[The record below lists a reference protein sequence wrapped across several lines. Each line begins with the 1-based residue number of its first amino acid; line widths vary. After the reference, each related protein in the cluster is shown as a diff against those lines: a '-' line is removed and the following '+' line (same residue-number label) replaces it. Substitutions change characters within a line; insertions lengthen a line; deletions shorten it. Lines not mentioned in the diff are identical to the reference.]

1 MARSGGE
8 VDSGLA
14 DIESPHASPSN
25 LYTPDG
31 SILCSQMA
39 LGGPVSPLGNS
50 NTSARPSAQGIETG
64 FISLHPEE
72 HSGRP
77 PRTTQLFWNITK
89 GKRRPDGVA
98 KSVYLVNDAF
108 PGPTVEAQS
117 GDTVIVTVR
126 NQLED
131 NEGTALHWHGLR
143 ISNEMDGVVGVTQ
156 KAMMPGESFRYELRI
171 PDDQA
176 GTFWYH
182 SHFEEQRADG
192 LFGAFVVHPA
202 ESHSEPSHTQAFA
215 YDDDRVL
222 MVGDWHHR
230 SSPEILAYYRDWKNF
245 KIEPAPDSLLLN
257 GRGYFNC
264 SRAVPARPLDCEVVK
279 MPKLTLTAKR
289 TRLRIVN
296 TGSSIGVSVFVE
308 GYSMTLLAVDGGSPA
323 LSQNPASG
331 VGILYPG
338 ERVDVLL
345 EAMSAAPGQLT
356 VTLDR
361 ENMRFPNLALSP
373 TQHFP
378 IQIGDALL
386 ASPSRDV
393 ALDTLIDISA
403 ASGSSLAS
411 TQMPEK
417 TDMTILLY
425 STISYLAE
433 YENRPK
439 GFINRTS
446 WDLSGIQ
453 TPLSD
458 LARSE
463 WPSRVDA
470 LILSVHQGS
479 WVDVVLNNMDDK
491 GHPFHL
497 HGQEFYI
504 LALHKADRAG
514 LFQTYNPFD
523 AAQDPPDFDL
533 RTPLRKDTV
542 YVPSMGYVVLRFRA
556 QSLGL
561 WMFHCHVLWHQAV
574 GMAMALEV
582 VPSG

>member
-1 MARSGGE
+1 MDSFYARRW
-8 VDSGLA
+8 LA
-14 DIESPHASPSN
+14 YMTAALLVATVTLYVAVSSASN
-25 LYTPDG
+25 
-31 SILCSQMA
+31 
-39 LGGPVSPLGNS
+39 VSVLTLQES
-50 NTSARPSAQGIETG
+50 NTPVRPAVQSADTG
-64 FISLHPEE
+64 FIPLHPED

-77 PRTTQLFWNITK
+77 PSTTQLFWNITK
-89 GKRRPDGVA
+89 GQRRPDGVA

-108 PGPTVEAQS
+108 PGPTIGARS
-117 GDTVIVTVR
+117 GDTVIITVQ
-126 NQLED
+126 NQLEGS
-131 NEGTALHWHGLR
+131 EGTALHWHGLR
-143 ISNEMDGVVGVTQ
+143 VSNEMDGVVGVTQ
-156 KAMMPGESFRYELRI
+156 KAMMPGESFTYELRI
-171 PDDQA
+171 PDDQY
-176 GTFWYH
+176 GSFWYH

-192 LFGAFVVHPA
+192 LFGAFVVHRA
-202 ESHSEPSHTQAFA
+202 ESEAKPAHMHDHLYE
-215 YDDDRVL
+215 DDRVL
-222 MVGDWHHR
+222 MVGDFHHR
-230 SSPEILAYYRDWKNF
+230 SAPDILAYYRDWKNF

-264 SRAVPARPLDCEVVK
+264 SRAVPARPLDCEMVE
-279 MPKLTLTAKR
+279 MPKLTLTARR

-296 TGSSIGVSVFVE
+296 TGSSIGVSVLVE

-323 LSQNPASG
+323 SSQNRASG
-331 VGILYPG
+331 IGILYPG

-345 EAMSAAPGQLT
+345 EAISAAPGQLT
-356 VTLDR
+356 VALDR

-378 IQIGDALL
+378 LQISGALL

-393 ALDTLIDISA
+393 PLDTVIDLSA
-403 ASGSSLAS
+403 AFGSSNVS
-411 TQMPEK
+411 TKIPEK
-417 TDMTILLY
+417 VSTTILLY

-446 WDLSGIQ
+446 WDISGIQ

-470 LILSVHQGS
+470 LILPVQQGD

-497 HGQEFYI
+497 HGQDFYV

-523 AAQDPPDFDL
+523 AAQDPPELNL

-542 YVPSMGYVVLRFRA
+542 LLAWRWRWKLYPQDDRE
-556 QSLGL
+556 
-561 WMFHCHVLWHQAV
+561 
-574 GMAMALEV
+574 EV
-582 VPSG
+582 AIGFII

>member
-1 MARSGGE
+1 MDRLCSRKWLVNVAAALLVATITLYLVLSSA
-8 VDSGLA
+8 SGLPVLPL
-14 DIESPHASPSN
+14 EK
-25 LYTPDG
+25 G
-31 SILCSQMA
+31 SA
-39 LGGPVSPLGNS
+39 
-50 NTSARPSAQGIETG
+50 SARPSKHAADTG
-64 FISLHPEE
+64 FILLHPEE
-72 HSGRP
+72 HSDRP

-89 GKRRPDGVA
+89 GQRRPDGVA
-98 KSVYLVNDAF
+98 KPVYLVNDAF
-108 PGPTVEAQS
+108 PGPTVEARS
-117 GDTVIVTVR
+117 GDTVIITVQD
-126 NQLED
+126 QLGG

-143 ISNEMDGVVGVTQ
+143 VANEMDGVVGVTQ
-156 KAMMPGESFRYELRI
+156 KAMMPGQSFTYELRI
-171 PDDQA
+171 PDDQS
-176 GTFWYH
+176 GSFWYH

-192 LFGAFVVHPA
+192 LFGAFVVHRA
-202 ESHSEPSHTQAFA
+202 ESEVKPAHGQDLA
-215 YDDDRVL
+215 YEDDRLVL
-222 MVGDWHHR
+222 IGDWHHR
-230 SSPEILAYYRDWKNF
+230 PAPEILAYYRDWKNF

-264 SRAVPARPLDCEVVK
+264 SRAVPARPLDCEVVEV
-279 MPKLTLTAKR
+279 PKVTLTARR

-296 TGSSIGVSVFVE
+296 TGSSIGVSVSVE
-308 GYSMTLLAVDGGSPA
+308 GYSMTLLTVDGGSAA
-323 LSQNPASG
+323 LSQNSASG

-345 EAMSAAPGQLT
+345 EVISAPPGQLT
-356 VTLDR
+356 VALDR

-378 IQIGDALL
+378 LQIGNALL
-386 ASPSRDV
+386 ALPSSDV
-393 ALDTLIDISA
+393 ALDSLIDLAS
-403 ASGSSLAS
+403 ASGSSLANAE
-411 TQMPEK
+411 MPEK
-417 TDMTILLY
+417 ADTTILLY

-446 WDLSGIQ
+446 WDLSDIQ

-463 WPSRVDA
+463 WPSHVDA

-479 WVDVVLNNMDDK
+479 WVDLVLNNMDDK

-497 HGQEFYI
+497 HGQDIYI
-504 LALHKADRAG
+504 LALHNADRAG

-523 AAQDPPDFDL
+523 AAQDPPALNL

-582 VPSG
+582 APSG